1 MSTPLTRATKRDYW
15 NSPNVV
21 RNCKR
26 LDYALGV
33 FVLCALMA
41 LGSLFN

>member
-1 MSTPLTRATKRDYW
+1 MSTAATRAQQRDYW

-21 RNCKR
+21 TACKA
-26 LDYALGV
+26 LDYSFLIFSV
-33 FVLCALMA
+33 CALMA